1 MDNQQMKELTEEEI
15 AKLRHDAEGTI
26 LNVLAS
32 LEAST
37 GRRIKKLELNEIDV
51 TRCGDTSRQILTTVR
66 IELLH
71 PSRRMW
77 G

>member
-1 MDNQQMKELTEEEI
+1 MKELTEEEI

-37 GRRIKKLELNEIDV
+37 GRRIEKLELNEIDV